1 VPRKNPVPDREIQI
15 CERLRQA
22 RHDSNLSQVTF
33 ARMIGIDSSR
43 LASYEHGRV
52 PVRFDLALKVATLT
66 GVSLRWLAEGVEPVK
81 FRFVVSE
88 NLLMEIP
95 KNYLFSVAWDHL
107 LKPSFDGEIKK
118 FESRAKIKIS
128 SLDARHSDMNI
139 GGMGVGHISGEEI
152 LRFLME
158 DLIGVLESIPPHLVD
173 AFYAEITNA
182 WRHFM
187 NVNTIEIHAWESRKK
202 NFPENKLTV
211 VSFKGN
217 NAGVH
222 TKSPIP
228 KTVEELIERVN
239 RIAESPGLKADLA
252 NFCKVTPARVWEWL
266 NGKKAPGGKYTLK
279 LIHWANEH
287 ESKK

>member
-1 VPRKNPVPDREIQI
+1 M
-15 CERLRQA
+15 L
-22 RHDSNLSQVTF
+22 
-33 ARMIGIDSSR
+33 GIDSSR
-43 LASYEHGRV
+43 LASHEHARV

-66 GVSLRWLAEGVEPVK
+66 GVSLRWLAEGVGPVK

-88 NLLMEIP
+88 NLLIEIP

-107 LKPSFDGEIKK
+107 LKSSFDGEIKK

-139 GGMGVGHISGEEI
+139 GGMGVGHISDEEI

-158 DLIGVLESIPPHLVD
+158 DLIGVLESIPPHLLD

-202 NFPENKLTV
+202 NFPQNKLTA
-211 VSFKGN
+211 VSLKGN
-217 NAGVH
+217 NAVVR
-222 TKSPIP
+222 SNSQIP
-228 KTVEELIERVN
+228 KTVKELIEWVN

-252 NFCKVTPARVWEWL
+252 NYCEVTPARVWEWL
-266 NGKKAPGGKYTLK
+266 HGKKEPGGKYTLK
-279 LIHWANEH
+279 MLQWVAQH